1 MFHIRTN
8 QNYTPT
14 SKKDASIEDVLL
26 AINTL
31 LHSLNSYHLKDS
43 IHFAAGACGNATRDG
58 LTSLLQL
65 ATYCTWHYCG
75 YMKPTSKYP
84 VTNI

>member
-1 MFHIRTN
+1 MFHTHTN
-8 QNYTPT
+8 Q
-14 SKKDASIEDVLL
+14 KDASIEDVLL

-31 LHSLNSYHLKDS
+31 LHCLNSYHLKDS
-43 IHFAAGACGNATRDG
+43 THFAADACGKAARDG

-65 ATYCTWHYCG
+65 ATYYTWHYCG